1 MTNLGGGVSITK
13 DMVPEVLRRVREL
26 TAKRVLVGIPQ
37 AENARDDGS
46 PIGNAAIGYINE
58 YGDPERNIPARPFL
72 IPGVMAVKDKSIARL
87 KKAGEAAILGGDP
100 VPEMTKAGLEAQ
112 SSVKDVIQAGIAPAL
127 SERTLRER
135 IASRKTGHAPSE
147 QELKNRAAGM
157 APSTD
162 LSKPLIDTGNL
173 LQHIV
178 YVIEDTRGG

>member
-1 MTNLGGGVSITK
+1 MTDLGGGVTVTK
-13 DMVPEVLRRVREL
+13 DMVSEVMRRVKEL
-26 TAKRVLVGIPQ
+26 TAKRILVGIPQ

-58 YGDPERNIPARPFL
+58 FGEPERNIPARPFL
-72 IPGVMAVKDKSIARL
+72 IPGIVAVQAKSVERL
-87 KKAGEAAILGGDP
+87 KKAGLAALTGGDP
-100 VPEMTKAGLEAQ
+100 LPEMTKAGFEAQ
-112 SSVKDVIQAGIAPAL
+112 TSVKNVIKAGISPAL
-127 SERTLRER
+127 SERTLKER
-135 IASRKTGHAPSE
+135 IASRKRGHAPSE

-178 YVIEDTRGG
+178 YVIEDTRSG